1 MILEMTTKKKRGETM
16 ERKPYYI
23 TTPIYYPNSN
33 LHIGNT
39 YTSIIADVLKRYK
52 ILQGYDAYLT
62 TGTDEHGQKIM
73 NAALKAGYQPQ
84 EFVDKIA
91 GETQVLLKKLD
102 IDYDSF
108 IRSTDPIHEKN
119 VQNIF
124 QYLYDKGDIYKG
136 KYEGYYCE
144 SDESYFT
151 ESQLVEGKC
160 PDCGRDV
167 VHHMEETYFFKL
179 SNYTDKLKE
188 LYRDHPEFL
197 EPKFRQNEML
207 NNFINKG
214 LDDLSVTR
222 NTFDWGVDVPFDK
235 DHVVYVWIDA
245 LSCYLTAIGYGYDDE
260 KFNKYWPAGVHLI
273 GKDIVRF
280 HTIIWP
286 AILMALDLPLPEKV
300 FAHGWILFDND
311 KMSKSKGNIMYPE
324 PLIELYGV
332 DALKYFV
339 LREFNFGS
347 DGNFS
352 SKKFMDRY
360 NSDLVN
366 DLGNLVSRT
375 TSMITKYNDGYVKKP
390 KKKEAIDDELIS
402 LAESTFDDFTSLM
415 DDFKFNEA
423 LERLWQL
430 VRRANKYV
438 DETEPWILG
447 REENYER
454 LDTVLYNLAET
465 LRIVAQILE
474 PVMKDTSKEILE
486 KLGTDNKGFESAKT
500 FGLLE
505 ENAKVEKGKNLFER
519 LDIEEEL
526 VKLHDRNNALI
537 KERLGAIKEEEKEE
551 EKEAKAEITIDDFDK
566 LDLVAGKIL
575 EAKEHPNADKL
586 LVFKVDIG
594 EAEPRTIVSGI
605 KKWYQPEDLVGK
617 TVVVVKNLKPI
628 KMRGIES
635 QGMMLAAGE
644 DDVVMLTTLKD
655 VKPGEVVR

>member
-1 MILEMTTKKKRGETM
+1 MKFKKKRGESM

-52 ILQGYDAYLT
+52 NLQGYDAYLT

-73 NAALKAGYQPQ
+73 NAALQAGYKPQ
-84 EFVDKIA
+84 DFVDKIA
-91 GETQVLLKKLD
+91 GETKILLEKLE
-102 IDYDSF
+102 IDYDTF

-136 KYEGYYCE
+136 KYKGYYCE
-144 SDESYFT
+144 SDEAYFT
-151 ESQLVEGKC
+151 ESQLVDGKC
-160 PDCGRDV
+160 PDCGREIAY
-167 VHHMEETYFFKL
+167 HEEESYFFRL
-179 SNYTDKLKE
+179 SKYTDRLKE
-188 LYRDHPEFL
+188 LFKDHKDFL
-197 EPKFRQNEML
+197 EPRFRQNEML

-222 NTFDWGVDVPFDK
+222 NTFDWGVDVPFDNE
-235 DHVVYVWIDA
+235 HVVYVWIDA
-245 LSCYLTAIGYGYDDE
+245 LSCYLTAVGYGYDEE
-260 KFNKYWPAGVHLI
+260 KFNRYWPAGVHLI

-286 AILMALDLPLPEKV
+286 ALLMALDIPLPKKV

-311 KMSKSKGNIMYPE
+311 KMSKSRGNIMYPE
-324 PLIELYGV
+324 PLVELYGV

-375 TSMITKYNDGYVKKP
+375 TSMISKYNDGFVKKP
-390 KKKEAIDDELIS
+390 NKKEEIDNELIS
-402 LAESTFDDFTSLM
+402 LAEASFDDFTSLM

-447 REENYER
+447 REEKYDR
-454 LDTVLYNLAET
+454 LDTVLYNLAES
-465 LRIVAQILE
+465 LRIIAQLLE
-474 PVMKDTSKEILE
+474 PVMKNTSKEILK
-486 KLGTDNKGFESAKT
+486 KLGTNNKGFESAKT

-519 LDIEEEL
+519 LDIDEEL
-526 VKLHDRNNALI
+526 VKLHDKNNKLVQ
-537 KERLGAIKEEEKEE
+537 ERLGIDKKEEK
-551 EKEAKAEITIDDFDK
+551 KAKKAQITIDDFDK
-566 LDLVAGKIL
+566 LDLVVGKIL
-575 EAKEHPNADKL
+575 AAKEHPDADKL
-586 LVFKVDIG
+586 LVFTVDIG
-594 EAEPRTIVSGI
+594 EKEPRTIVSGI
-605 KKWYQPEDLVGK
+605 KKWYKPEDLIGK
-617 TVVVVKNLKPI
+617 NVIVVKNLKPI

-635 QGMMLAAGE
+635 QGMLLASGE

>member
-1 MILEMTTKKKRGETM
+1 M

-52 ILQGYDAYLT
+52 NLQGYDAYLT

-73 NAALKAGYQPQ
+73 NAAMSAGYQPQ

-91 GETQVLLKKLD
+91 GETITLLKKLD
-102 IDYDSF
+102 IDFDSF
-108 IRSTDPIHEKN
+108 IRSTDKQHEKN
-119 VQNIF
+119 VQKFF

-136 KYEGYYCE
+136 NYDGYYCMSCE
-144 SDESYFT
+144 TYFT
-151 ESQLVEGKC
+151 ESQLAEGHKC
-160 PDCGRDV
+160 PDCGRPV
-167 VHHMEETYFFKL
+167 EHHEEESYFFRL
-179 SNYTDKLKE
+179 SKYTDKLKE
-188 LYRDHPEFL
+188 LFKDHPEFL

-214 LDDLSVTR
+214 LDDLSVSR
-222 NTFDWGVDVPFDK
+222 NTFDWGVDVPFDNE
-235 DHVVYVWIDA
+235 HVVYVWIDA
-245 LSCYLTAIGYGYDDE
+245 LTCYLTAIGYGYDEE
-260 KFNKYWPAGVHLI
+260 KFNKYWPSGVHLI

-286 AILMALDLPLPEKV
+286 ALLMALDIPLPEKV

-324 PLIELYGV
+324 PLVELYGV

-375 TSMITKYNDGYVKKP
+375 TSMISKYNDGFVKKP
-390 KKKEAIDDELIS
+390 NIKENIDKELIS
-402 LAESTFDDFTSLM
+402 LAESSFSDFTSLM

-423 LERLWQL
+423 LERLWKL

-447 REENYER
+447 REEKYDR
-454 LDTVLYNLAET
+454 LNTVLYNLAET
-465 LRIVAQILE
+465 LRIVAQLLE
-474 PVMKDTSKEILE
+474 PVMKDTSKKILE

-505 ENAKVEKGKNLFER
+505 EGAKVIKGKNLFER

-526 VKLHDRNNALI
+526 VKLHDKNNSLI
-537 KERLGAIKEEEKEE
+537 QERLGVNKKEEKEE
-551 EKEAKAEITIDDFDK
+551 KPSKKEITIDEFDK
-566 LDLVAGKIL
+566 IDLVVGKVL
-575 EAKEHPNADKL
+575 EAKDHPDADKL

-594 EAEPRTIVSGI
+594 EDEPRTIVSGI
-605 KKWYQPEDLVGK
+605 KKWYKPEDLIGK
-617 TVVVVKNLKPI
+617 NVVVVKNLKPI
-628 KMRGIES
+628 KMRGVES

-644 DDVVMLTTLKD
+644 DDVIMLTTLKD
-655 VKPGEVVR
+655 CKPGEAIR